1 MKVKLG
7 RLRGKN
13 TGIHSRKSKNGRSQM
28 ERTHRAGKK
37 FEAKKRPFDT
47 DFHNL
52 CAKRNVKR
60 KASSIKEGTTFINK
74 EFGTT

>member
-1 MKVKLG
+1 
-7 RLRGKN
+7 
-13 TGIHSRKSKNGRSQM
+13 M

-74 EFGTT
+74 GFGTT

>member
-28 ERTHRAGKK
+28 KRTHRAGKK

-60 KASSIKEGTTFINK
+60 KASSIKEGTIFINK

>member
-7 RLRGKN
+7 RLRGKS

-37 FEAKKRPFDT
+37 FETKKRPFDT

-52 CAKRNVKR
+52 CANET
-60 KASSIKEGTTFINK
+60 SKERHPA
-74 EFGTT
+74 

>member
-1 MKVKLG
+1 
-7 RLRGKN
+7 
-13 TGIHSRKSKNGRSQM
+13 M

-60 KASSIKEGTTFINK
+60 KASSIKEGTIFIYK